1 MQLTED
7 IRKKITEAVIRESAQ
22 LDGIRPEEMLHSV
35 VDYLEGAEPR
45 KDCTTAKMMGHRGVR
60 VDEEI
65 VRRIAIAVIKE
76 SEQLEGVDPE
86 EMLQKVVGSLQ
97 GESITE
103 IAPVSNESLLFSGRG
118 VVLEDEICKK
128 ISEAVIK
135 EASQLEGV
143 VPGEAIEKVL
153 TALRAQP
160 AREVASSAA
169 LRETA
174 TACPVTTAKKS
185 STRPASMAGTE
196 RINPTKTSYH
206 GYPIAEKGTDPKEVV
221 IGVGPGFQKEIQA
234 TICGI
239 PLSEV
244 IREVKAGIEEEGM
257 VPRVVKVLKT
267 SDVCFMGLEAAK
279 ISGSGIGIG
288 LQSKGTAVIHQKDL
302 YPLSNLELFPQ
313 APLMNLETYR
323 KIGQNAAKYAKGEQ
337 VTPISSVNDPM
348 CRAKYQVKAAI
359 MHIAETEQVDPNYP
373 IIAWSDR

>member
-1 MQLTED
+1 MQLNET
-7 IRKKITEAVIRESAQ
+7 IRKQIAEAVIREAAQ

-45 KDCTTAKMMGHRGVR
+45 KDCTTAKLMGHRGVR
-60 VDEEI
+60 VDEDI
-65 VRRIAIAVIKE
+65 VRRIAIAVVKE
-76 SEQLEGVDPE
+76 AEQLEGVDPE

-103 IAPVSNESLLFSGRG
+103 VAPVSNESLLFTGRG

-135 EASQLEGV
+135 EAAQLEGV

-160 AREVASSAA
+160 AREAASAA
-169 LRETA
+169 AVREMA
-174 TACPVTTAKKS
+174 TACPAAPKKS
-185 STRPASMAGTE
+185 SARPASMAGTE
-196 RINPTKTSYH
+196 RINPTTTSYH

>member
-1 MQLTED
+1 MQINET
-7 IRKKITEAVIRESAQ
+7 IRKQIAEAVIKEAAQ

-60 VDEEI
+60 VDEDI

-76 SEQLEGVDPE
+76 AEQLEGVDPE

-103 IAPVSNESLLFSGRG
+103 VAPVSNESLLFSGRG
-118 VVLEDEICKK
+118 VVLEEDICKQ

-135 EASQLEGV
+135 EAAQLEGV

-160 AREVASSAA
+160 AREVASAA
-169 LRETA
+169 AVREAVA
-174 TACPVTTAKKS
+174 TCPVTTAKKS
-185 STRPASMAGTE
+185 SARPASMAGTE
-196 RINPTKTSYH
+196 RINPTKTSYR
-206 GYPIAEKGTDPKEVV
+206 GYPIAEKGNDPKEVV

-239 PLSEV
+239 PLAEV

>member
-65 VRRIAIAVIKE
+65 VRRIAIAVVKE
-76 SEQLEGVDPE
+76 AEQLEGVDPE

-103 IAPVSNESLLFSGRG
+103 VAPVSNESLLFSGRG

-135 EASQLEGV
+135 EAAQLEGV

-169 LRETA
+169 IREMA
-174 TACPVTTAKKS
+174 TACPAATKTS
-185 STRPASMAGTE
+185 SARPASMAGTE

-206 GYPIAEKGTDPKEVV
+206 GYPIAEKGNDPKEVV
-221 IGVGPGFQKEIQA
+221 IGVGPGFQKEIKA

-337 VTPISSVNDPM
+337 VTPVPSVNDPM

>member
-45 KDCTTAKMMGHRGVR
+45 NDCTTAKMMGHRGVR
-60 VDEEI
+60 VDEDI
-65 VRRIAIAVIKE
+65 VRRIAIAVVKE
-76 SEQLEGVDPE
+76 AEQLEGVDPE

-103 IAPVSNESLLFSGRG
+103 VAPVSNESLLFTGRG

-135 EASQLEGV
+135 EAAQLEGV

-160 AREVASSAA
+160 TREVASSAA
-169 LRETA
+169 LREMA
-174 TACPVTTAKKS
+174 TTCPVTSAKKAS
-185 STRPASMAGTE
+185 ARPASMAGTE

-313 APLMNLETYR
+313 APLMSLETYR

>member
-65 VRRIAIAVIKE
+65 VRRIAIAVVKE
-76 SEQLEGVDPE
+76 AEQLEGVDPE

-103 IAPVSNESLLFSGRG
+103 VAPVSNESLLFSGRG

-135 EASQLEGV
+135 EAAQLEGV

-169 LRETA
+169 IREMA
-174 TACPVTTAKKS
+174 TACPAATKPS
-185 STRPASMAGTE
+185 SARPASMAGTE

-206 GYPIAEKGTDPKEVV
+206 GYPIAEKGNDPKEVV
-221 IGVGPGFQKEIQA
+221 IGVGPGFQKEIKA

-337 VTPISSVNDPM
+337 VTPVPSVNDPM

>member
-1 MQLTED
+1 MHLTED
-7 IRKKITEAVIRESAQ
+7 IRKTITEAIIRESAQ

-45 KDCTTAKMMGHRGVR
+45 RDCTTAKLMGHRGVR
-60 VDEEI
+60 VDEDI

-76 SEQLEGVDPE
+76 SEQLDGVNPE

-103 IAPVSNESLLFSGRG
+103 VAPVSNESLLFTGRG
-118 VVLEDEICKK
+118 VVLDDEVCKT

-135 EASQLEGV
+135 EAAQLEGV

-153 TALRAQP
+153 SALRAQP

-169 LRETA
+169 MREMSA
-174 TACPVTTAKKS
+174 ACPVATAKKS
-185 STRPASMAGTE
+185 SARPASMAGTE

-206 GYPIAEKGTDPKEVV
+206 GYPIAEKGNDPREVV
-221 IGVGPGFQKEIQA
+221 VGVGPGFQKEIRA

-257 VPRVVKVLKT
+257 IPRVVKVLKT

>member
-65 VRRIAIAVIKE
+65 VRRIAIAVVKE
-76 SEQLEGVDPE
+76 AEQLEGVDPE

-103 IAPVSNESLLFSGRG
+103 VAPVSNESLLFSGRG

-135 EASQLEGV
+135 EAAQLEGV

-169 LRETA
+169 IREMA
-174 TACPVTTAKKS
+174 TACPAATKPS
-185 STRPASMAGTE
+185 SARPESMAGTE

-206 GYPIAEKGTDPKEVV
+206 GYPIAEKGNDPKEVV
-221 IGVGPGFQKEIQA
+221 IGVGPGFQKEIKA

-337 VTPISSVNDPM
+337 VTPVPSVNDPM

>member
-1 MQLTED
+1 MQLNED

-22 LDGIRPEEMLHSV
+22 LDGIRPEEMLNSV
-35 VDYLEGAEPR
+35 VGYLEGAEPR

-65 VRRIAIAVIKE
+65 VRRIAIAVVKE
-76 SEQLEGVDPE
+76 AEQLEGVDPE

-103 IAPVSNESLLFSGRG
+103 VAPVSNESLLFSGRG

-135 EASQLEGV
+135 EAAQLEGV

-169 LRETA
+169 IREMA
-174 TACPVTTAKKS
+174 TACPVTTKKS
-185 STRPASMAGTE
+185 SARPASMAGTE

-206 GYPIAEKGTDPKEVV
+206 GYPIAEKGNDPKEVV
-221 IGVGPGFQKEIQA
+221 IGVGPGFQKEIKA

-337 VTPISSVNDPM
+337 VTPVPSVNDPM